1 MFVTEIRMVS
11 LRVLNTET
19 CKNVFEIR
27 KNREIRKIRKNLGVK
42 NIFFVLF

>member
-19 CKNVFEIR
+19 YKNVFEIR

>member
-11 LRVLNTET
+11 LRVLNTEI